1 MGTWSKPPNKS
12 PWEKGKQPPD
22 IDELL
27 SNLQDKFKIGLP
39 KKGGVIL
46 IIIIAIVI
54 WFGTGIFIV
63 DPEEQAVIKRF
74 GEVTNVVGPGPHY
87 HFPSPIETVQIAPV
101 TEVRRLEI
109 GFRTIQVGP
118 PAKYRR
124 VLKES
129 LMLTGDENIVD
140 AELIVQ
146 YKIKDAASY
155 LFNFVEPV
163 LTVREA
169 AEASLRTVIGKHKI
183 DEALT
188 SGKFLIQEETKDL
201 LQSILDKYGSGV
213 LVVAVQLQDVSP
225 PKQVRAAFKDVASA
239 KEDKNRM
246 INQAEG
252 YRNDIIP
259 KARGEAQAMI
269 SEAEGFREARV
280 SRAEGEVARFNAMLV
295 EYKKAK
301 VVTRKRLYLE
311 TMEEILPNI
320 NKYIIPGGDG
330 GNLLNLLNLNNK
342 GGN

>member
-1 MGTWSKPPNKS
+1 MQTKRVIIG
-12 PWEKGKQPPD
+12 
-22 IDELL
+22 
-27 SNLQDKFKIGLP
+27 DKEVSIPVLGIFPMIGIGL
-39 KKGGVIL
+39 VFWL
-46 IIIIAIVI
+46 LT
-54 WFGTGIFIV
+54 GTY
-63 DPEEQAVIKRF
+63 
-74 GEVTNVVGPGPHY
+74 VVGPDEVGVVQTFGKHTRVTQSGLNY
-87 HFPSPIETVQIAPV
+87 HLPYPIETVQTPKV
-101 TEVRRLEI
+101 TEVKRVEI
-109 GFRTIQVGP
+109 GFRTMGNNQ
-118 PAKYRR
+118 YRAIE
-124 VLKES
+124 KES

-188 SGKFLIQEETKDL
+188 SGKFLIQEETKYL

-252 YRNDIIP
+252 YRNDVIP

-280 SRAEGEVARFNAMLV
+280 SRAEGEVAKFNAMLV

-301 VVTRKRLYLE
+301 VVIRKRLYLE

-330 GNLLNLLNLNNK
+330 GISTKPLKLE
-342 GGN
+342 

>member
-1 MGTWSKPPNKS
+1 MQTKRVIIG
-12 PWEKGKQPPD
+12 
-22 IDELL
+22 
-27 SNLQDKFKIGLP
+27 DKEVSIPVLGIFPMIGIGL
-39 KKGGVIL
+39 VFWL
-46 IIIIAIVI
+46 L
-54 WFGTGIFIV
+54 TG
-63 DPEEQAVIKRF
+63 AY
-74 GEVTNVVGPGPHY
+74 VVGPDEVGVVQTFGKHTRVTQSGLNY
-87 HFPSPIETVQIAPV
+87 HLPYPIETVQTPKV
-101 TEVRRLEI
+101 TEVKRVEI
-109 GFRTIQVGP
+109 GFRTMGNNQ
-118 PAKYRR
+118 YRTIE
-124 VLKES
+124 KES

-155 LFNFVEPV
+155 LFNFIMPV

-201 LQSILDKYGSGV
+201 LQSILDKYGTGV

-280 SRAEGEVARFNAMLV
+280 SRAEGEVAKFNAMLV